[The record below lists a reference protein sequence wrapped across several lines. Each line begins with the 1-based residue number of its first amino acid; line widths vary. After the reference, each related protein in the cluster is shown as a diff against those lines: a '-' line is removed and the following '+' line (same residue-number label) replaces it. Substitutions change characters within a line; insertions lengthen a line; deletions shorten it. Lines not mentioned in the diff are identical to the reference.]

1 MHYRQLKNILFI
13 DIETVPQEESYDALG
28 EEARKL
34 WDRKAQTLLP
44 RLTDKYTGERDL
56 YERAGIYA
64 EFGRIICISAG
75 YVTNE
80 NGAWEARIKSFSGHD
95 EKALLEE
102 FTHILKEE
110 FGFKSLCAHN
120 GKEFDFP
127 YLCRRLMINRL
138 PIPRI
143 LNLAGLKPWEVPH
156 YDTMEMWK
164 FGDYKSFVSLDLL
177 AHVFGIPTPKED
189 IDGSM
194 VREVYYVQNDLER
207 IAGYCSK
214 DVYTLMRIFFRM
226 QNIAW
231 DEEQNPVSYV

>member
-13 DIETVPQEESYDALG
+13 DIETVPQADSYEALDDDS
-28 EEARKL
+28 RRL
-34 WDRKAQTLLP
+34 WDRKAQSLMP
-44 RLTDKYTGERDL
+44 RMSEKSENERDL

-64 EFGRIICISAG
+64 EFGRVICISAG
-75 YVTNE
+75 YVTKE
-80 NGAWEARIKSFSGHD
+80 DGPWEARIKSFSGHN
-95 EKALLEE
+95 EKELLQE
-102 FTHILKEE
+102 FTHTLREE
-110 FGFKSLCAHN
+110 FGFRSLCAHN

-127 YLCRRLMINRL
+127 YLCRRLMINQM

-177 AHVFGIPTPKED
+177 AHVFGIPTPKDD

-194 VREVYYVQNDLER
+194 VRDVYYNKGDLER
-207 IAGYCSK
+207 ISAYCSR

-231 DEEQNPVSYV
+231 DEELNPVLYL